1 MVADSATPK
10 GSSAGHQPGKGCAAL
25 AEFYPA
31 VFNWDHPAPLARGI
45 CAQLL
50 ASTAHGLSKREVRSA
65 LRTWCHRPAYHQAM
79 LEGTVRLDLNG
90 HSAGE
95 ILPAERAHASAQLLR
110 FGGSPAKLLRGRDP
124 QGVRRL
130 QLCADNLS
138 AAGRPTEQI
147 AEELGLTE
155 TQVARLVAGHRRFVE
170 ASRALVRFCDDQLLG
185 WAQGPGEDQPRVLA
199 FVGGGSGNRLW
210 QLLQALRGGMQLVR
224 KIGTPMPQ
232 PLPPVV
238 AVAFLGTDQAAANCV
253 KPLAAAAAQGHT
265 RLLLCVETL
274 RDLEPLGID
283 AAHCAVLMLNEDLIS
298 ARFSSG
304 GSTVEHRPALAPGPR
319 KRRNSN

>member
-1 MVADSATPK
+1 MVADQATPK
-10 GSSAGHQPGKGCAAL
+10 GSTASHQPGKGCAAL
-25 AEFYPA
+25 ADAYPA

-50 ASTAHGLSKREVRSA
+50 ASTVHGLSKREVRSA

-79 LEGTVRLDLNG
+79 LEGAVRLDLNG
-90 HSAGE
+90 QSAGE

-110 FGGSPAKLLRGRDP
+110 FGDSPAKLLRGRDP
-124 QGVRRL
+124 QGMRRL

-138 AAGRPTEQI
+138 AAGRPAEQI
-147 AEELGLTE
+147 AEELGLTT
-155 TQVARLVAGHRRFVE
+155 TQVSRLVAGHQRFVE

-185 WAQGPGEDQPRVLA
+185 WAQAAGDEQPRVLA

-210 QLLQALRGGMQLVR
+210 QLLQALRGGLHLVR

-238 AVAFLGTDQAAANCV
+238 AVAFLGTGPAAVNCIE
-253 KPLAAAAAQGHT
+253 PLAAAAWQGRT
-265 RLLLCVETL
+265 RLLLCVEAL
-274 RDLEPLGID
+274 DDLSQLGIE
-283 AAHCAVLMLNEDLIS
+283 ASRCAVLMLHEDLVS
-298 ARFSSG
+298 ARFTSG
-304 GSTVEHRPALAPGPR
+304 GSTVEHRPVLASGSR
-319 KRRNSN
+319 KRRIS